1 MHYLQ
6 STAAGGDADE
16 NNLPLVHLDT
26 VYYATIVNVGAD
38 YKALFEMKIYQTK
51 DLKPFWI
58 QTMLTRN
65 FFCLCSNY

>member
-51 DLKPFWI
+51 DLKPF
-58 QTMLTRN
+58 
-65 FFCLCSNY
+65 